1 MYAWIIKHQDVISGF
16 VSGVS
21 LMVAADYFARG
32 DMAYG
37 SLSLFVS
44 VANLLLS
51 GKKMGSNGQS
61 NWFETDNQSA
71 NFAEIPKKIQPWG
84 FSVVNIYMN
93 NTTESTQ
100 LTIADLAGIRNIID
114 LACQRGAIRGEEMKN
129 VGLLFERL
137 TNFIIDAQEAAEAQA
152 QAPDAEPK
160 PTEPAKKIQGE

>member
-21 LMVAADYFARG
+21 LMIAADYFSRG

-61 NWFETDNQSA
+61 N
-71 NFAEIPKKIQPWG
+71 
-84 FSVVNIYMN
+84 
-93 NTTESTQ
+93 
-100 LTIADLAGIRNIID
+100 
-114 LACQRGAIRGEEMKN
+114 
-129 VGLLFERL
+129 
-137 TNFIIDAQEAAEAQA
+137 
-152 QAPDAEPK
+152 
-160 PTEPAKKIQGE
+160 